1 VSGVA
6 MLAASTLA
14 GLLWDR
20 FGASQTFLVGT
31 VFSALALVAI
41 ACRPSE

>member
-1 VSGVA
+1 
-6 MLAASTLA
+6 MLAVSTLS